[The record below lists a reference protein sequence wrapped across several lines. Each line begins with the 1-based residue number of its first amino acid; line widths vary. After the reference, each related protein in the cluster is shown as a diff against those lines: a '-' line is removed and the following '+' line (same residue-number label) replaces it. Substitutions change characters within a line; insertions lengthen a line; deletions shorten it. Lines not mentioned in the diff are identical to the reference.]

1 MSINNKNLNHKTLL
15 NLISRALLVTDQN
28 FDLLYQNALA
38 SQVLGLDRENF
49 ANTSLS
55 ELFSLPD
62 DFSKLLEGLSPYEDL
77 KELEAFYHHSE
88 TEWSPMLLYFRKI
101 PIQSEDEMGFYIEI
115 ETEVKTEFSE
125 DHLKTLGH
133 KTGRIAHGVSNSLA
147 ILKLQCD
154 ACTLS
159 VQKNRPLS
167 TEKWME
173 KIGKMAGAVDRLNGG
188 IEELKEVVQAL
199 CEPTPEAIGFLFDES
214 EDKKKK
220 S

>member
-1 MSINNKNLNHKTLL
+1 MGINNKNLDYETLL
-15 NLISRALLVTDQN
+15 NLISRAVLVTDQN
-28 FDLLYQNALA
+28 FNLLYQNALA
-38 SQVLGLDRENF
+38 SQALGLDRENF

-62 DFSKLLEGLSPYEDL
+62 HFSDLLEGLSPYEDL

-88 TEWSPMLLYFRKI
+88 TEWSPMLLYLRKI
-101 PIQSEDEMGFYIEI
+101 PVQNGDEMGFYIEI
-115 ETEVKTEFSE
+115 ETEVQTEFSE

-133 KTGRIAHGVSNSLA
+133 KTGRIAHDFSNSLA
-147 ILKLQCD
+147 VLKLQCD

-173 KIGKMAGAVDRLNGG
+173 KISKMAGAVDRLNGSL
-188 IEELKEVVQAL
+188 EKLKEMVQAL
-199 CEPTPEAIGFLFDES
+199 CEPTPEGMGFLFGES
-214 EDKKKK
+214 EDQK